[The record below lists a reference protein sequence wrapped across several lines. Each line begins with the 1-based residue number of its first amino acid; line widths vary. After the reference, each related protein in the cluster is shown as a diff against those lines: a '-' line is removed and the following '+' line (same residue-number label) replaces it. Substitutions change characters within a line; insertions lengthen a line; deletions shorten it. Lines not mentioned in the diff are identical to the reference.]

1 MEKAKL
7 RSNYKRL
14 RVREGID
21 DHGPRHAVVRE
32 GSGSDS
38 DSGQDNDGEEAE
50 REEDDDE
57 EEVGFAAP
65 VAAEPAKGKPRVPV
79 SEPLPRAGAG
89 AAAQGAAAGGKHH
102 GGGAGRSAGRSVGV
116 RGESAVATEDDGHQ
130 AGGRGP
136 PTHGKKW
143 LKKPPP
149 FSVEARERVQAAI
162 ADKAAAKAQAAKEK
176 EEKLKKRQRMHQELS
191 KRSSRG
197 QPVMDVRARLLLEK
211 VQKLMG

>member
-1 MEKAKL
+1 MGPRLLVACLYLTLLTRVAVLAGKKAKFVEKAKL

-65 VAAEPAKGKPRVPV
+65 VAAAPAKGKPRGPV
-79 SEPLPRAGAG
+79 SEHLPRPGAG

-102 GGGAGRSAGRSVGV
+102 GGGAGRGAGRSVGV
-116 RGESAVATEDDGHQ
+116 RGESAVATEDDGCVGFSFGT
-130 AGGRGP
+130 AVGGRGQT
-136 PTHGKKW
+136 THNHTSSCFMW
-143 LKKPPP
+143 L
-149 FSVEARERVQAAI
+149 
-162 ADKAAAKAQAAKEK
+162 
-176 EEKLKKRQRMHQELS
+176 
-191 KRSSRG
+191 
-197 QPVMDVRARLLLEK
+197 
-211 VQKLMG
+211 